1 MVEII
6 EYGCCTDYIAGKER
20 PLFDVRLFDLGEKRY
35 AEEVKQALTYLR
47 NTLTD
52 LVVNTEGAITLTA
65 YHTWRRKTGTPLR
78 VRITDSTGNG
88 WLDRLLSGITEGTI
102 NQFEV
107 KLAGDPV
114 PNIYFVRF

>member
-1 MVEII
+1 MVEIV
-6 EYGCCTDYIAGKER
+6 EYGCRTDYIAGKER
-20 PLFDVRLFDLGEKRY
+20 PLFDVRLFDLGKNR
-35 AEEVKQALTYLR
+35 VKQALTYLR

-52 LVVNTEGAITLTA
+52 LVVNTEGTITLTA
-65 YHTWRRKTGTPLR
+65 YHTWRRNTGTPMR

-88 WLDRLLSGITEGTI
+88 WLDKLLDAIKEGTV